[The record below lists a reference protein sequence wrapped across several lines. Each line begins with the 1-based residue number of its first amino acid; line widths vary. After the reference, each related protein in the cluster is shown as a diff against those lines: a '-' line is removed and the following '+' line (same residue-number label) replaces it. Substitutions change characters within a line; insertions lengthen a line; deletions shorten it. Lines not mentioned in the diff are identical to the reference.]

1 MRLDHYSKIGNNN
14 IQLASIMYSFIS
26 TLFLTGFLVYGLK
39 RDLKIDFTKIKMLNL
54 HKRQK
59 RLDRLKI

>member
-14 IQLASIMYSFIS
+14 IQLASISYSLIS
-26 TLFLTGFLVYGLK
+26 TLFLTGILVYWLK
-39 RDLKIDFTKIKMLNL
+39 RDLKIDFSNIKILNL

-59 RLDRLKI
+59 RLDRLEA